1 MKVRSWWA
9 EGEVMSAWLTS
20 ELSVAVVHGVCWPLY
35 IGAHLMGFVFCNELL
50 SILKLFRIPPFIV
63 LRPITLPS

>member
-20 ELSVAVVHGVCWPLY
+20 ELSIVVVHRVCRPLY
-35 IGAHLMGFVFCNELL
+35 IGALMAGLMGFVFCDELL
-50 SILKLFRIPPFIV
+50 SILKLFH
-63 LRPITLPS
+63 